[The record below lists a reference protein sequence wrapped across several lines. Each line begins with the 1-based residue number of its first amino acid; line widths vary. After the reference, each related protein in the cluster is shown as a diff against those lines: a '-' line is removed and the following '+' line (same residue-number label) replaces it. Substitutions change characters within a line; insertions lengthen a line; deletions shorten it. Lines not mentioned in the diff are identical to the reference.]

1 MKKQAENKEV
11 KVINF
16 MKYRYVFLTI
26 SFCIIVFGL
35 IYGFVTGFKFDI
47 DFKGG
52 TKIETDLNQE
62 FSNTD
67 IENIVSEVIGSKPLV
82 QTMSGGN
89 SSVSITTDVISEQ
102 QVDEIV
108 QALKEKYP
116 NMSDPS
122 TRNIQPSYGR
132 DLVESAVVA
141 VVVSVI
147 LILIYIAIRFKVLG
161 LNAAI
166 TAIIALIHD
175 SLFIIA
181 IYGIFKLPINSSFV
195 AVILTIIGYSIND
208 TIIIYD
214 RIRENRK
221 KVSRSLNLLDTIN
234 YSISQTIT
242 RTIYTSLTTVV
253 AIGIVYVFALTN
265 NQQVLKEFSL
275 PLIIGILVGT
285 YSSIFIATSLWN
297 LLENITKKF
306 KDRKKEKNNKSK
318 NKKK

>member
-47 DFKGG
+47 DFKGKK
-52 TKIETDLNQE
+52 KIETDLNQE

-221 KVSRSLNLLDTIN
+221 KVSRSSNLLDTIN
-234 YSISQTIT
+234 YSISQTLT

-253 AIGIVYVFALTN
+253 AIGIVYVFALAN

>member
-26 SFCIIVFGL
+26 SFCIIAFGL

-306 KDRKKEKNNKSK
+306 KDRKKDKNNKSK